1 MMNRP
6 NQLTTAR
13 IILTPIFVYLLLQ
26 QEALY
31 IHLATVVFIL
41 AAFTDYYDGLVARKY
56 GHVTEVG
63 KFLDPLADKVLV
75 VSGLLTFV
83 ALGFIPLWMV
93 LVIVA
98 RDVVI
103 TLLRVY
109 ARFTERSIVT
119 SVIAKW
125 KTFSQMVLMYLI
137 LFAMNVGGVMETPL
151 PDIMVLSSVSVLDV
165 VYSAAL
171 LVTIFTLITGVHY
184 LVGNRQILMAFVRR
198 CFRAIIPSDL

>member
-1 MMNRP
+1 MNRP